1 MVWDCHIFISEQ
13 KQGVFSILAAELL
26 MTDVM
31 TLTCTRCQN
40 RLSSLRSLLQFCQ
53 EDVLH

>member
-1 MVWDCHIFISEQ
+1 MVWDCHIFILEQ
-13 KQGVFSILAAELL
+13 KQGVFSILAAGLL

-31 TLTCTRCQN
+31 MLTCTCCQN
-40 RLSSLRSLLQFCQ
+40 GLSSLRSLLQFCQ

>member
-40 RLSSLRSLLQFCQ
+40 GLSSLRSLLQFCQ